1 MLTLYKAS
9 AGSGK
14 TYTLTREYIKL
25 LLGRK
30 NRETGRYTLRRN
42 SGNAH
47 RNILAVTFTIA
58 ATNEMKRRI
67 IDHLELLGNHCRRS
81 QGQPGSPYMEYLTTL
96 YGATQDEVA
105 LAARTALKEL
115 LMDFSQFNISTI
127 DAFFQTVLRTFA
139 REIDLPGNYEVEL
152 DEGRVTG
159 IGVGDM
165 ITSLNFRNDEKTARL
180 TRWLTN
186 FMSQSIDEGKGF
198 NLFNRQSSLHE
209 ELVGT
214 MNKLLDETFKLN
226 RDSII
231 DYLQGDP
238 TRLERFEKSLIA
250 GIARYKASFT
260 EAARTMKKT
269 IADHGLTDAKA
280 INANLLKFIVRAAKG
295 WQEKLTATLRP
306 ATENPGSRYTA
317 GFIKAGGPPPA
328 LDETLAAGCAEMLRC
343 HTLANEYRLL
353 LRNLY
358 NLGLLGYL
366 MDFVGKYRRDNDII
380 LLSDTNE
387 LLRRIIRDD
396 LTPFIYERIGYF
408 LNHFLIDEFQDTSRM
423 QWGNMMPLLL
433 ESLSHGNDNLI
444 IGDEKQCIYRFRNSD
459 PDLLALEVKTA
470 IEGRIAGTVTERGID
485 VADNTNWRS
494 SRDIVRFNNA
504 FFTSMARI
512 ARASDTYANLTQQ
525 VSPKHID
532 SPAYISLAA
541 INESKGGKPKGDE
554 PKGDEPTFEELA
566 LKRMADEIKRQ
577 IQAGYRAKD
586 IAVIVRWRRE
596 GEAIVNYLLQL
607 MEDPSSGFPRMEITS
622 SDSIELQSSAAIR
635 LIISV
640 LQIIDSTDATSGSRR
655 KTARELAQLVNRFE
669 YFYNQANLNGSDA
682 LAKALADDDDISALA
697 AEAAKMTCVNLP
709 SMVERIISRY
719 LSPCEMEENNIFIS
733 AFQDQVID
741 FCSRGQS
748 DIHSFLQWWQQSG
761 RYKKLEA
768 PADMDALTVMT
779 IHKVKGLQYPCV
791 HIPFATWAMT
801 EFSRPGKTNYEWYRL
816 PVMDDIDP
824 DTVPPLMPLKT
835 EAALADTRLADS
847 LKEIFARQRVD
858 NINLLYVAFTRA
870 ERELIITTKPAPE
883 KKADDRPK
891 EEPLTRFIINAIEQS
906 GDDDTDLTLNL
917 AKRWDGKTLTI
928 GAPTAPAAAG
938 TDADTAPS
946 EAMPPYSTCDRDD
959 MWQLTR
965 VDDLCVRSQ
974 AQERGIFLHDVLSR
988 VRHRSDLPLAMRRRA
1003 YRTGLTSDE
1012 ETAALKT
1019 LTAALDDPRAARWF
1033 DGYSRVVNE
1042 RTIMLPDGS
1051 HYRPDRVVWTADDTI
1066 EVIDYKFG
1074 AEHNEKYSRQVK
1086 RYTGFLREIY
1096 PAANVKGYLWYPD
1109 NKQSPI
1115 IDIDTGSTI
1124 ER

>member
-30 NRETGRYTLRRN
+30 NKDTGRYTLRR
-42 SGNAH
+42 SGGNAH

-67 IDHLELLGNHCRRS
+67 IDHLELLGNHCHRS
-81 QGQPGSPYMEYLTTL
+81 PGQPGSPYMEYLATL
-96 YGATQDEVA
+96 YGASQEEVA
-105 LAARTALKEL
+105 QAARNALKEL

-152 DEGRVTG
+152 DEERVTG
-159 IGVGDM
+159 IGVGEM

-209 ELVGT
+209 GLVRT
-214 MNKLLDETFKLN
+214 MNQLLDENFKLN
-226 RDSII
+226 RDIII

-238 TRLERFEKSLIA
+238 TRLERFEKSLTA

-260 EAARTMKKT
+260 EAARTMMKT
-269 IADHGLTDAKA
+269 IADYGLTDAKA
-280 INANLLKFIVRAAKG
+280 INAHLLKFIARAAEG
-295 WQEKLTATLRP
+295 WQDKLSTTLRP
-306 ATENPGSRYTA
+306 AAENPDKRYTA
-317 GFIKAGGPPPA
+317 AYRKAGDPPSA
-328 LDETLAAGCAEMLRC
+328 LDDALAAGCAEMLRS
-343 HTLANEYRLL
+343 HARANEYRLFR
-353 LRNLY
+353 RNLY

-366 MDFVGKYRRDNDII
+366 MDFVGEYRRDNDII

-408 LNHFLIDEFQDTSRM
+408 LNHFLIDEFQDTSKM

-485 VADNTNWRS
+485 VTDNTNWRS

-504 FFTSMARI
+504 FFSSMARI
-512 ARASDTYANLTQQ
+512 AGASDTYANLTQQ
-525 VSPKHID
+525 ISPKHID
-532 SPAYISLAA
+532 SPAYISLEA
-541 INESKGGKPKGDE
+541 IDE
-554 PKGDEPTFEELA
+554 PKGGELSFDELA
-566 LKRMADEIKRQ
+566 LQRMADEIKRQ
-577 IQAGYRAKD
+577 LQAGYQAKD
-586 IAVIVRWRRE
+586 IAVIVRRRSE
-596 GEAIVNYLLQL
+596 GEAVVNHLLQL
-607 MEDPSSGFPRMEITS
+607 MEDPSSGFPPSMEITS

-655 KTARELAQLVNRFE
+655 KTARELARLVNRFE
-669 YFYNQANLNGSDA
+669 YFHNRANLDASDA
-682 LAKALADDDDISALA
+682 LAKALTDDSDISALA
-697 AEAAKMTCVNLP
+697 TEAATMTCVNLP
-709 SMVERIISRY
+709 SMVERIIARY
-719 LSPCEMEENNIFIS
+719 LSPREMEESNIFIS

-741 FCSRGQS
+741 FCSRGHS

-761 RYKKLEA
+761 RYKKLET
-768 PADMDALTVMT
+768 PADMNALTVTT

-791 HIPFATWAMT
+791 HIPFATWPMT
-801 EFSRPGKTNYEWYRL
+801 EFSSPGKTNYEWYPL
-816 PVMDDIDP
+816 PEMEGIDP
-824 DTVPPLMPLKT
+824 DIVPPLMPLNT
-835 EAALADTRLADS
+835 ESALADTRLATE
-847 LKEIFARQRVD
+847 LKKSFARQRID

-883 KKADDRPK
+883 KKADDERPK
-891 EEPLTRFIINAIEQS
+891 GEPLTRYIINAIEEAT
-906 GDDDTDLTLNL
+906 DDDNDLTLNI
-917 AKRWDGKTLTI
+917 ANRWDGTTLTI
-928 GAPTAPAAAG
+928 GAPTSPAVA
-938 TDADTAPS
+938 DSKADTAQREP
-946 EAMPPYSTCDRDD
+946 MPPYSTCDRDD

-965 VDDLCVRSQ
+965 VDDLCDRTQ

-988 VRHRSDLPLAMRRRA
+988 VRHRRDLPLAMRRRA
-1003 YRTGLTSDE
+1003 YRTGMTSDE
-1012 ETAALKT
+1012 ETAALET

-1033 DGYSRVVNE
+1033 DGYTRVVNE
-1042 RTIMLPDGS
+1042 RTIMLPDGR
-1051 HYRPDRVVWTADDTI
+1051 HYRPDRVVWTADGTI

-1074 AEHNEKYSRQVK
+1074 AEHNEKYSQQVK
-1086 RYTGFLREIY
+1086 LYTGFLQEIY
-1096 PAANVKGYLWYPD
+1096 PYANVKGYLWYPD
-1109 NKQSPI
+1109 KKII
-1115 IDIDTGSTI
+1115 IDTDSTT

>member
-14 TYTLTREYIKL
+14 TYTLAREYIKL

-30 NRETGRYTLRRN
+30 NKDTGRYALRR
-42 SGNAH
+42 SGGNAH
-47 RNILAVTFTIA
+47 RNILAITFTIA

-67 IDHLELLGNHCRRS
+67 IDHLELLGNHCDRP
-81 QGQPGSPYMEYLTTL
+81 QGEPDSPYMEYLTTL
-96 YGATQDEVA
+96 YGATRDEVA
-105 LAARTALKEL
+105 RAAREALKEL
-115 LMDFSQFNISTI
+115 LMDFNQFNISTI

-152 DEGRVTG
+152 DEERVTG
-159 IGVGDM
+159 IGVGEM

-209 ELVGT
+209 GLVKT
-214 MNKLLDETFKLN
+214 MNQLLDETFKLN
-226 RDSII
+226 RDTII

-238 TRLERFEKSLIA
+238 TRLERFEKSLTA
-250 GIARYKASFT
+250 GIARYKASFA
-260 EAARTMKKT
+260 EAARTMMKT
-269 IADHGLTDAKA
+269 IADYGLTDAKA
-280 INANLLKFIVRAAKG
+280 INAHLLKFIARAAAEG
-295 WQEKLTATLRP
+295 WQQKLTTTLRP
-306 ATENPGSRYTA
+306 AADDRRKRYTA
-317 GFIKAGGPPPA
+317 AYLKAGDPPAA
-328 LDETLAAGCAEMLRC
+328 LDETLSAGCAEMLRC
-343 HTLANEYRLL
+343 HARANEYRLL
-353 LRNLY
+353 RRNLY

-366 MDFVGKYRRDNDII
+366 MDFVGEYRRDNDII

-423 QWGNMMPLLL
+423 QWGNLMPLLL
-433 ESLSHGNDNLI
+433 ESLSQGNDNLI

-470 IEGRIAGTVTERGID
+470 VEGRIAGTVTERGID

-504 FFTSMARI
+504 FFSSMARI
-512 ARASDTYANLTQQ
+512 AGVSDTYANLTQQ

-532 SPAYISLAA
+532 APAYISLAA
-541 INESKGGKPKGDE
+541 IDAPKGD
-554 PKGDEPTFEELA
+554 GPTFDKLA
-566 LKRMADEIKRQ
+566 LQRMADEIKRQ
-577 IQAGYRAKD
+577 RQAGYRAKD
-586 IAVIVRWRRE
+586 IAVIVRRRSE
-596 GEAIVNYLLQL
+596 GEAVVNHLLQL

-640 LQIIDSTDATSGSRR
+640 LQIIDSTDATSGSHR
-655 KTARELAQLVNRFE
+655 KTARELARLVNRFE
-669 YFYNQANLNGSDA
+669 YFYNRANLDGSDA
-682 LAKALADDDDISALA
+682 LAKALSDDGDISALA
-697 AEAAKMTCVNLP
+697 TEAAKMTCVNLP
-709 SMVERIISRY
+709 SMVERIITRY
-719 LSPCEMEENNIFIS
+719 LSPREMEENNIFLS

-761 RYKKLEA
+761 RRKKLET

-801 EFSRPGKTNYEWYRL
+801 EFSGPGKTNYEWYRL
-816 PVMDDIDP
+816 PEMDGIDP
-824 DTVPPLMPLKT
+824 DTVPPLMPLNT

-847 LKEIFARQRVD
+847 LKEIFTRQRVD

-870 ERELIITTKPAPE
+870 ERELIITTRPAPE
-883 KKADDRPK
+883 KKADDGRPK
-891 EEPLTRFIINAIEQS
+891 GEPLMRFIIDAIERAT
-906 GDDDTDLTLNL
+906 DDDNDLTLNL
-917 AKRWDGKTLTI
+917 ATRWDGETLTI
-928 GAPTAPAAAG
+928 GAPTTPASCS
-938 TDADTAPS
+938 TDTDTAPR

-959 MWQLTR
+959 VWQLTR
-965 VDDLCVRSQ
+965 VDDLCDRTQ
-974 AQERGIFLHDVLSR
+974 ARERGIFLHDVLSR
-988 VRHRSDLPLAMRRRA
+988 VRHRRDLPLAMRRRA
-1003 YRTGLTSDE
+1003 YRTGLNGSE
-1012 ETAALKT
+1012 EAAALET
-1019 LTAALDDPRAARWF
+1019 LTAAIDDPRAARWF

-1051 HYRPDRVVWTADDTI
+1051 RYRPDRVVWTDDGTI

-1074 AEHNEKYSRQVK
+1074 AERHEKYSRQVK
-1086 RYTGFLREIY
+1086 RYAAFLQKIY
-1096 PAANVKGYLWYPD
+1096 PDADVKGYLWYPD
-1109 NKQSPI
+1109 KKII
-1115 IDIDTGSTI
+1115 IDTNS
-1124 ER
+1124 

>member
-30 NRETGRYTLRRN
+30 NKDTSRYTLRR
-42 SGNAH
+42 SGGNAH

-67 IDHLELLGNHCRRS
+67 IDHLELLGNHCNRS
-81 QGQPGSPYMEYLTTL
+81 QGQPGSPYMEYLTAL
-96 YGATQDEVA
+96 YGATPDEVA
-105 LAARTALKEL
+105 QAARVALKEL

-152 DEGRVTG
+152 DEERVTG
-159 IGVGDM
+159 IGVGEM
-165 ITSLNFRNDEKTARL
+165 ITSLNFRDDEKTARL

-209 ELVGT
+209 GLVRT
-214 MNKLLDETFKLN
+214 MNQLLDETFKLN
-226 RDSII
+226 RDIII
-231 DYLQGDP
+231 DYLQSDP
-238 TRLERFEKSLIA
+238 TRLERFEKSLTA

-260 EAARTMKKT
+260 ETARTMMKT
-269 IADHGLTDAKA
+269 IADYGLTDAKA
-280 INANLLKFIVRAAKG
+280 INAHLLKFIARAAEG

-306 ATENPGSRYTA
+306 ATENPGKRYTA
-317 GFIKAGGPPPA
+317 AFLKAGDPPPA
-328 LDETLAAGCAEMLRC
+328 LDDTLAAGCAEMLRC
-343 HTLANEYRLL
+343 HARANEYRLL
-353 LRNLY
+353 RRNLY

-366 MDFVGKYRRDNDII
+366 MDFVGEYRRDNDII

-459 PDLLALEVKTA
+459 PDLLALEVKAA

-512 ARASDTYANLTQQ
+512 AGASDTYANLTQQ

-532 SPAYISLAA
+532 SPAYISLTA
-541 INESKGGKPKGDE
+541 IDE
-554 PKGDEPTFEELA
+554 PKGGEQSFDLLA
-566 LKRMADEIKRQ
+566 LQRMADEIKRQ

-586 IAVIVRWRRE
+586 IAVIVRRRSE
-596 GEAIVNYLLQL
+596 GEAVVNHLLQL
-607 MEDPSSGFPRMEITS
+607 MEDPTSGFPRMEITS

-655 KTARELAQLVNRFE
+655 KTARELARLVNRFE
-669 YFYNQANLNGSDA
+669 YFYNRANLDGSDA
-682 LAKALADDDDISALA
+682 LAKALTDDGDISALA

-719 LSPCEMEENNIFIS
+719 LSPREMEENNIFIS

-741 FCSRGQS
+741 FCSCGQS

-761 RYKKLEA
+761 RRKKLET

-801 EFSRPGKTNYEWYRL
+801 EFSAPGKSNYEWYRL
-816 PVMDDIDP
+816 PAMDGIDP
-824 DTVPPLMPLKT
+824 DIVPPLMPLNT

-883 KKADDRPK
+883 KKADDDRPK
-891 EEPLTRFIINAIEQS
+891 GEPLTRFIINAIEQAT
-906 GDDDTDLTLNL
+906 DDDNDLTLNL
-917 AKRWDGKTLTI
+917 AERWDGKTLTI
-928 GAPTAPAAAG
+928 GTPTSPAVAD
-938 TDADTAPS
+938 TDADTAPR
-946 EAMPPYSTCDRDD
+946 ETMPPYSTCDRDD

-965 VDDLCVRSQ
+965 VDDLCDRSQ

-988 VRHRSDLPLAMRRRA
+988 VRHRRDLPLAMRRRA
-1003 YRTGLTSDE
+1003 YRIGLTGDE
-1012 ETAALKT
+1012 ETAALET
-1019 LTAALDDPRAARWF
+1019 LTAALNDPRAARWF
-1033 DGYSRVVNE
+1033 EGYSRVVNE

-1051 HYRPDRVVWTADDTI
+1051 HYRPDRVVWTDDGTI

-1074 AEHNEKYSRQVK
+1074 AEHHEKYLRQVK
-1086 RYTGFLREIY
+1086 RYTGFLQEIY
-1096 PAANVKGYLWYPD
+1096 PDANVKGYLWYPD
-1109 NKQSPI
+1109 KKII
-1115 IDIDTGSTI
+1115 IDINTDTALTTG
-1124 ER
+1124 R